1 MNRNNG
7 FSRRTILRGFLQGSA
22 IQLALPPLEEMLN
35 FHGDAMADGTAIP
48 RKFGV
53 WYFGNGVRAERW
65 TPANVGANWTVTDE
79 LAPVVNAAPGLKD
92 YVSVIS
98 GMDAK
103 GDGYV
108 HAGPASAALT
118 GTGLNHSVGDNGTP
132 QGPSIDV
139 LLAGLIG
146 GNTPFG
152 GVHSGL
158 YNFLANG
165 SVYHAIS
172 HKGPDAPNYPELD
185 ARKIYNRLFGAG
197 SPGEKIG
204 GMAPVPVANNTIA
217 LRRSALDAV
226 LSDCNALKS
235 NVSAA
240 SRQRIEQHC
249 ESIRSIEKR
258 LVDVPATVMAACI
271 KPMSPTNITDAKAG
285 NALYG
290 SSAAFKEVNQTMS
303 QLLAHAM
310 ICDLTRVFTHCYTN
324 PAAHW
329 NYDANLVGG
338 GVPGSF
344 HELTHREGGDQPN
357 VHKAVVQQMG
367 HLGDTLK
374 IFKDTPLGA
383 GNLLD
388 HMSMMVT
395 SDCSRGQNH
404 DPKDM
409 PFLVIGKAGGA
420 LKGNMHFRGTGES
433 ITKATLTAARAAAPG
448 LASFGEGN
456 QRVTDVVTS
465 LMT

>member
-165 SVYHAIS
+165 SAYHAIP
-172 HKGPDAPNYPELD
+172 HKGPDAPN
-185 ARKIYNRLFGAG
+185 
-197 SPGEKIG
+197 
-204 GMAPVPVANNTIA
+204 
-217 LRRSALDAV
+217 
-226 LSDCNALKS
+226 
-235 NVSAA
+235 
-240 SRQRIEQHC
+240 
-249 ESIRSIEKR
+249 
-258 LVDVPATVMAACI
+258 
-271 KPMSPTNITDAKAG
+271 
-285 NALYG
+285 
-290 SSAAFKEVNQTMS
+290 
-303 QLLAHAM
+303 
-310 ICDLTRVFTHCYTN
+310 
-324 PAAHW
+324 
-329 NYDANLVGG
+329 
-338 GVPGSF
+338 
-344 HELTHREGGDQPN
+344 
-357 VHKAVVQQMG
+357 
-367 HLGDTLK
+367 
-374 IFKDTPLGA
+374 
-383 GNLLD
+383 
-388 HMSMMVT
+388 
-395 SDCSRGQNH
+395 
-404 DPKDM
+404 
-409 PFLVIGKAGGA
+409 
-420 LKGNMHFRGTGES
+420 
-433 ITKATLTAARAAAPG
+433 
-448 LASFGEGN
+448 
-456 QRVTDVVTS
+456 
-465 LMT
+465 